1 MGLVPRRTV
10 PLASDMAPQALAEL
24 LRQAIG
30 GGDDRP
36 FSGSVADGG
45 FVITRLRAFRSTAM
59 PVLRGA
65 LAPAPGGGTR
75 VRLRLAPAR
84 VSVVFMAVWLGFL
97 GAVAALIVA
106 AHTLGG
112 RRSLLW
118 LLAPGGL
125 AALSWH
131 VMGSVFAADARWA
144 LEHLL
149 EQLPALRPEDPAG
162 VAGTSCADGH
172 L

>member
-1 MGLVPRRTV
+1 MVLLPLRTVSLASDLAPPALVPR
-10 PLASDMAPQALAEL
+10 
-24 LRQAIG
+24 LRLAIG
-30 GGDDRP
+30 EGPGQP
-36 FSGSVADGG
+36 FSGSVTDAG
-45 FVITRLRAFRSTAM
+45 FVITRLREFRSTAM
-59 PVLRGA
+59 PVLRGQI
-65 LAPAPGGGTR
+65 APAPGGGAA

-84 VSVVFMAVWLGFL
+84 IVVVFMVIWLGFL
-97 GAVAALIVA
+97 GAVAALVVA
-106 AHTLGG
+106 SHALDA

-149 EQLPALRPEDPAG
+149 ERLPALRPETPAE
-162 VAGTSCADGH
+162 VAGTCRENPH

>member
-1 MGLVPRRTV
+1 MNLLPLRTV
-10 PLASDMAPQALAEL
+10 ALVSDLAPPALTER
-24 LRQAIG
+24 LREAIG
-30 GGDDRP
+30 EGPGRP
-36 FSGSVADGG
+36 FSGSVADAG
-45 FVITRLRAFRSTAM
+45 FRITRLRDFRSTAM

-65 LAPAPGGGTR
+65 LAPAPGGGTS

-84 VSVVFMAVWLGFL
+84 VVVVFMAIWAGFL
-97 GAVAALIVA
+97 AAVAALVVG
-106 AHTLGG
+106 AHALDG

-131 VMGSVFAADARWA
+131 VMASVFAADAHWA
-144 LEHLL
+144 VEHLL
-149 EQLPALRPEDPAG
+149 ERLPALRPERPLPG
-162 VAGTSCADGH
+162 AGTTCEKAH